1 MPYPPR
7 QRALLLTLLALLLGV
22 VGLQLDWRRPAAH
35 SPAPAGH
42 GLAALY
48 AGHRSG
54 VWVTA
59 SGRVARVLPDDR
71 RGDRHQRFLLRL
83 ADGQTVLVAHNIDL
97 APHVPLQPGSRVTV
111 RGRYEWNER
120 GGVLHW
126 THRDPR
132 GRQAGGWIE
141 ADGHR
146 YR

>member
-1 MPYPPR
+1 MPRPPR
-7 QRALLLTLLALLLGV
+7 RRALLLTLLALLLGAA
-22 VGLQLDWRRPAAH
+22 GLRLDWHRLAPS
-35 SPAPAGH
+35 SPAPADDD
-42 GLAALY
+42 LAALY

-59 SGRVARVLPDDR
+59 SGRVARVLADDR
-71 RGDRHQRFLLRL
+71 RGDRHQRFVLRL
-83 ADGQTVLVAHNIDL
+83 ADGHTVLVAHNIDL
-97 APHVPLQPGSRVTV
+97 APRVPLRAGSRVTV

-141 ADGHR
+141 VDGRR